1 MREMIN
7 DATLQW
13 GRSTPSQ
20 LIEMLFYN
28 DGRTRRKITDVYGKK
43 ATVPVSVQQGT
54 ASHSTGRT
62 PQMEP
67 GDTVQGLEL

>member
-1 MREMIN
+1 MIN

-20 LIEMLFYN
+20 SIEMLFYN

-54 ASHSTGRT
+54 ASHSTGRA
-62 PQMEP
+62 PQMGP